1 MDGKVGGER
10 RVAAAGSAKSIS
22 QNIVGGNGKT
32 RYARVFYDSF
42 AFQLRRN
49 GPTLRS
55 KCVKAMHDHANNET
69 GPKSSPPIDLGL
81 ELTFAFKACYCR
93 SFASRLTL
101 A

>member
-42 AFQLRRN
+42 SLFSGAKFRYLLYGSYQFNSVEMVQL
-49 GPTLRS
+49 
-55 KCVKAMHDHANNET
+55 CE
-69 GPKSSPPIDLGL
+69 
-81 ELTFAFKACYCR
+81 
-93 SFASRLTL
+93 ASV
-101 A
+101 